1 MTEADQTT
9 SESGQAVNDASG
21 LPEGADALQASDK
34 SDHHILGFELDIDF
48 ASHIPDW
55 LEPAW
60 DVLVRYPLVSFT
72 LLAVTG
78 YFLGKGLQV
87 VVRRGVDRLISAT
100 HPDFDER
107 LIKYLTLPLMQI
119 VLTLFLVVGTLTLN
133 LSDEAERNL
142 SRVFISFLIF
152 FWARSWFRASR
163 FALDTL
169 SRHERHGK
177 IFQVRSLPLYR
188 MGLKLLLI
196 VGFVWLFM
204 AVWGINPTAWLASA
218 GIIGIIVGFAA
229 RDTLANLI
237 SGISIVADGPYK
249 IGDYIVLDTG
259 ERGLVLEL
267 GLRSTRILT
276 RDDVE
281 VSIPNAVIGNAKIV
295 NESGGPWVKHRF
307 RVPLGVSYH
316 SDMDQ
321 VVRVLKEV
329 AKDNELVI
337 DNPAPRV
344 RLRNFGDN
352 SIDLDF
358 MGWIDR
364 PEDRGRTVHLLLME
378 IIRRFRE
385 EGIEIPFPQRDLHIR
400 DGLYQTGEPAPG
412 IAMDAENTSKTPE
425 PSGESTQSDDSESGG
440 KASGKG

>member
-9 SESGQAVNDASG
+9 SETGQAANDASG
-21 LPEGADALQASDK
+21 LPEGVDALQASDK

-60 DVLVRYPLVSFT
+60 DVLVRYPIVSFT

-87 VVRRGVDRLISAT
+87 AVRRGVDRLISAT

-107 LIKYLTLPLMQI
+107 LIKYLPLPLMQI

-152 FWARSWFRASR
+152 FWARSWFRASH

-177 IFQVRSLPLYR
+177 IFHVRSLPLYR
-188 MGLKLLLI
+188 MGMKLLLI

-249 IGDYIVLDTG
+249 IGDYIVLDSG

-295 NESGGPWVKHRF
+295 NESGGPWVKHRL
-307 RVPLGVSYH
+307 RVPLGVSYN

-400 DGLYQTGEPAPG
+400 DGLYQTDEPAPG
-412 IAMDAENTSKTPE
+412 IAMDAENTSKMPK

-440 KASGKG
+440 KAPGKG

>member
-1 MTEADQTT
+1 MSAAEQKTGDPAEAATD
-9 SESGQAVNDASG
+9 SSGMQ
-21 LPEGADALQASDK
+21 EGADALQASDK
-34 SDHHILGFELDIDF
+34 SEHHILGFELDIDF

-60 DVLVRYPLVSFT
+60 DLLVHYPLISFT
-72 LLAVTG
+72 LLAIAG

-87 VVRRGVDRLISAT
+87 AVRRGLDRLISAT
-100 HPDFDER
+100 HPNFDER

-119 VLTLFLVVGTLTLN
+119 VLTLFLVIGTLTLN
-133 LSDEAERNL
+133 LTDEAERNL
-142 SRVFISFLIF
+142 SRIFISFLIF
-152 FWARSWFRASR
+152 FWARAWFRATH

-177 IFQVRSLPLYR
+177 VFHVRSLPLYR
-188 MGLKLLLI
+188 MGMKVLLI

-237 SGISIVADGPYK
+237 SGVSIVADGPYR
-249 IGDYIVLDTG
+249 IGDYIVLDSG

-295 NESGGPWVKHRF
+295 NESGGPWVKHRI
-307 RVPLGVSYH
+307 RVPLGVSYS

-329 AKDNELVI
+329 AKDNELII

-344 RLRNFGDN
+344 RLRKFGEN
-352 SIDLDF
+352 SIDMDF

-378 IIRRFRE
+378 VIRRFRE

-400 DGLYQTGEPAPG
+400 DGLHEDKESAPDLPGEGRVLPESPLTS
-412 IAMDAENTSKTPE
+412 AEPDGRGSMGGENK
-425 PSGESTQSDDSESGG
+425 PSDSG
-440 KASGKG
+440 

>member
-1 MTEADQTT
+1 MKATEEVKAAAPEEILRAPNLELTRFIPDSLQPYWDFF
-9 SESGQAVNDASG
+9 SGYPG
-21 LPEGADALQASDK
+21 LLTVMLIALAY
-34 SDHHILGFELDIDF
+34 ILG
-48 ASHIPDW
+48 W
-55 LEPAW
+55 
-60 DVLVRYPLVSFT
+60 VLRWIISRSLMKLAIKTLTTADDHLVEYLTKPLVLTTVTLAMMLAVSAYPLPQ
-72 LLAVTG
+72 
-78 YFLGKGLQV
+78 GL
-87 VVRRGVDRLISAT
+87 RSAT
-100 HPDFDER
+100 LSMLATILLFSWLRAHLRAARVVLELIASNQGRFEVIQER
-107 LIKYLTLPLMQI
+107 TIPVFSMTIKILLVGLAAYIFMLI
-119 VLTLFLVVGTLTLN
+119 
-133 LSDEAERNL
+133 
-142 SRVFISFLIF
+142 
-152 FWARSWFRASR
+152 
-163 FALDTL
+163 
-169 SRHERHGK
+169 
-177 IFQVRSLPLYR
+177 
-188 MGLKLLLI
+188 
-196 VGFVWLFM
+196 
-204 AVWGINPTAWLASA
+204 WGINPTAWLASA

>member
-1 MTEADQTT
+1 MTAAEQTT
-9 SESGQAVNDASG
+9 GETGQAM
-21 LPEGADALQASDK
+21 ADALGMRGGADVLQASEK
-34 SDHHILGFELDIDF
+34 SEHHILGFELDVDF
-48 ASHIPDW
+48 AHHIPDW

-60 DVLVRYPLVSFT
+60 DLLVQYPLISFT

-87 VVRRGVDRLISAT
+87 LVRRGVDHLISAT

-107 LIKYLTLPLMQI
+107 LIKYMTLPLMQI
-119 VLTLFLVVGTLTLN
+119 VLTLFLVIGTLTLN
-133 LSDEAERNL
+133 LTDEAERNL
-142 SRVFISFLIF
+142 SQIFISFLIF
-152 FWARSWFRASR
+152 FWARAWFRATH

-177 IFQVRSLPLYR
+177 VFHVRSLPLYR
-188 MGLKLLLI
+188 MGIKVLLI

-204 AVWGINPTAWLASA
+204 AVWGINATAWLASA
-218 GIIGIIVGFAA
+218 GIIGIVVGFAA

-237 SGISIVADGPYK
+237 SGVSIVADAPYK
-249 IGDYIVLDTG
+249 IGDYIVLETG

-281 VSIPNAVIGNAKIV
+281 VSIPNAVIGNAKII
-295 NESGGPWVKHRF
+295 NESGGPWVKHRI
-307 RVPLGVSYH
+307 RVPLGVSYS

-344 RLRNFGDN
+344 RLRKFGEN
-352 SIDLDF
+352 SIDMDF

-385 EGIEIPFPQRDLHIR
+385 EGIEIPYPQRDLHIR
-400 DGLYQTGEPAPG
+400 DGLQEKEEPPTGMSMGAEKTSEKSASAGDPATPD
-412 IAMDAENTSKTPE
+412 DAGSAGKTANN
-425 PSGESTQSDDSESGG
+425 S
-440 KASGKG
+440 